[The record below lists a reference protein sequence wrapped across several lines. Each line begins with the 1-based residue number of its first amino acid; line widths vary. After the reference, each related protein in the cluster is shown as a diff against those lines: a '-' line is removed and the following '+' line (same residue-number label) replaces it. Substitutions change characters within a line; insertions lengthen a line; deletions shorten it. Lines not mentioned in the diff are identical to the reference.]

1 MAKGKII
8 TSSVV
13 AMMAGTAGVALADVP
28 PSITDGNP
36 LVLVGIGVVVVLVLW
51 MVIKGALSLGGKDD
65 GEDDSSG
72 VGILEGID
80 DDDDDRKK
88 KKR

>member
-1 MAKGKII
+1 MAKGRI
-8 TSSVV
+8 TASAVA
-13 AMMAGTAGVALADVP
+13 AMMAGTTGVALADVP
-28 PSITDGNP
+28 PSVVEGNP
-36 LVLVGIGVVVVLVLW
+36 LVLVGVGVVVLLVLW
-51 MVIKGALSLGGKDD
+51 MLIRGALSLGSKSD